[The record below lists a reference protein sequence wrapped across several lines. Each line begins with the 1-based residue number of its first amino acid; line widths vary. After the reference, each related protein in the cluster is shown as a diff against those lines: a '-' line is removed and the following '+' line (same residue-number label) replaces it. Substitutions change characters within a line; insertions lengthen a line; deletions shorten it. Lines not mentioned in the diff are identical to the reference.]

1 MIWSVPFISI
11 LALGDLMPYQI
22 LVWPLAERYF
32 VASPDSKLNRLCCPK
47 GPEATHVYIYF
58 KWKNIFL
65 IKIYT
70 FSEQIKPR
78 KIQ

>member
-32 VASPDSKLNRLCCPK
+32 VAGPDSKLNRLCCPK
-47 GPEATHVYIYF
+47 GPEATHIYI
-58 KWKNIFL
+58 
-65 IKIYT
+65 
-70 FSEQIKPR
+70 
-78 KIQ
+78 